1 MLQRNP
7 PQKGT
12 SGSRTEDKDQREN
25 LQGTEKDCGKQEE
38 IISNKVT
45 EFDLY
50 VLKTGNRDSSNSE
63 ESRLV

>member
-25 LQGTEKDCGKQEE
+25 LQGTEKDRSKQEE
-38 IISNKVT
+38 VT
-45 EFDLY
+45 LQPEFDLY
-50 VLKTGNRDSSNSE
+50 VLKAG
-63 ESRLV
+63 